1 MKLIILLILLKYL
14 SQFFPY
20 SPKNIWRLSMIIF
33 ILHHAALELI
43 SDQVC
48 DIHHKAVLN
57 DAKRRNK
64 LPEHILLDIA
74 VHQSAI
80 NPDIIVNSGRPD
92 LIHIFLL
99 EYHHILKLLPE
110 NIQKK
115 IELFVHTK
123 NDEIF
128 FVPQSWRIPVHF
140 IRFRGLMEKF
150 LLEKKIILEN
160 NISLE
165 ITSMSIQEFLKKN
178 KAQKIINFTDAGHNG
193 SNLHELMRTM
203 ITDNERTIA
212 LIGGYQKGEVEI
224 NDLQGLKIDSIKVV
238 DQPTTAWMILNILL
252 SRLI

>member
-1 MKLIILLILLKYL
+1 
-14 SQFFPY
+14 
-20 SPKNIWRLSMIIF
+20 MIIF

-48 DIHHKAVLN
+48 DVHHKSVLN

-64 LPEHILLDIA
+64 SPEHMLLDIA

-80 NPDIIVNSGRPD
+80 KPDIMVNSGRPD

-99 EYHHILKLLPE
+99 EYHHILKLVPE
-110 NIQKK
+110 NIQKN

-150 LLEKKIILEN
+150 LIEKEIILEN
-160 NISLE
+160 NSNIKIETKSL
-165 ITSMSIQEFLKKN
+165 QEFLMKN
-178 KAQKIINFTDAGHNG
+178 QAQKIINFTEAGIYHP
-193 SNLHELMRTM
+193 NLYEEMRNL
-203 ITDNERTIA
+203 IVSNERTIA

-224 NDLQGLKIDSIKVV
+224 ANMEGLNIDPIKVV